1 MGFHPE
7 KFACPTMRDPN
18 IRNRFN
24 ALSAC
29 VIANCVLAKLS
40 IDQGGELGTLFSVL
54 AICYTGPAGGVAP
67 MSVSGI
73 MSM

>member
-7 KFACPTMRDPN
+7 KFACPIMRDPN

-40 IDQGGELGTLFSVL
+40 IDQGGELGSAL
-54 AICYTGPAGGVAP
+54 
-67 MSVSGI
+67 
-73 MSM
+73 

>member
-7 KFACPTMRDPN
+7 KFACPIMPDPN

-24 ALSAC
+24 AR
-29 VIANCVLAKLS
+29 VITNCVLAKLS

-54 AICYTGPAGGVAP
+54 ATGPAGGVAP

-73 MSM
+73 VSM